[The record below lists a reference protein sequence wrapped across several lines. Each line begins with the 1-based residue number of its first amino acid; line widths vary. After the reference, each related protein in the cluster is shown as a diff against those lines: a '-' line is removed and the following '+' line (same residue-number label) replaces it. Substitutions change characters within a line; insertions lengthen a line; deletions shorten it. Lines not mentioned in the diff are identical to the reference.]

1 MSRRNDRGALQD
13 MRDYAREALGMF
25 GEASADALETDRQ
38 LQLSLCYLIQIVG
51 EAAARVSADTRETYP
66 EIPWSRIVGMRNRI
80 AHGYDQV
87 VMEIVQDTVAIELP
101 KLIRQ
106 LTVILG
112 EDSGEAG

>member
-13 MRDYAREALGMF
+13 MRDHAREAVEMF
-25 GEASADALETDRQ
+25 NAASADALETDRK

-51 EAAARVSADTRETYP
+51 EAATRVSVSTREAYP

-87 VMEIVQDTVAIELP
+87 VMDIVQDTAAIELP
-101 KLIRQ
+101 DLISQ
-106 LTVILG
+106 LTTILD
-112 EDSGEAG
+112 E